1 MKHSNSFF
9 FRIIVKLNLYEMMCL
24 EVVRFILRLK
34 TVFLEVI
41 KSLVINFSENILLS
55 AEKIAD
61 DSPESNS
68 LKHQH
73 QKKNLK
79 RFLVLIN
86 KDLTS

>member
-24 EVVRFILRLK
+24 EVVRFVLRLK

-55 AEKIAD
+55 AEEIAD
-61 DSPESNS
+61 ESPESNS

-73 QKKNLK
+73 QHQKK
-79 RFLVLIN
+79 
-86 KDLTS
+86 T

>member
-1 MKHSNSFF
+1 
-9 FRIIVKLNLYEMMCL
+9 MMCL

-73 QKKNLK
+73 QEKNLK